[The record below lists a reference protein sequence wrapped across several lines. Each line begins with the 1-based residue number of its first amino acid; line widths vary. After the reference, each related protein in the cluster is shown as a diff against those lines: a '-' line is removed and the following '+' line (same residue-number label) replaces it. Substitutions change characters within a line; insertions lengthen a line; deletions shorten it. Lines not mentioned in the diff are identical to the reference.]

1 MKKLLLVVLTIVLS
15 YSAQATH
22 LMGGQM
28 TSRNIGGLTYEV
40 TLTLYRDTVGIPMYN
55 NAAINYTDTS
65 GFDSTRIVSVSA
77 PFNIGNGVERYTYT
91 DTITFPAA
99 GNYSISWSDC
109 CRNAA
114 ILNMTMPGGESLYL
128 NNTLF
133 ADSTNSSPV
142 FLNEPI
148 TLAQLNTPFLY
159 NPLPF
164 DADGDSI
171 SWALDIP
178 LSNLGDTVAGYTLPP
193 SDSSM
198 PFTMDAVT
206 GEISFLPNTLGN
218 FVVSVIVT
226 EYRNGLVIGT
236 IRRDMQ
242 LIVVNSPNTPAVFT
256 SNYSVTRSSSAAQE
270 INLAPGQNL
279 NFSAFV
285 NDVDQNNVSV
295 QVAGSIFQRPTPP
308 TVSVSGGIANG
319 YVSLNWTAQ
328 TADVS
333 TRPYLLTI
341 RVGDNYGNYT
351 FYHDYSFVVKV
362 GSSTGINETNSVASD
377 LKVFPN
383 PTYGETFIQFD
394 AKKAGTATIEVQNL
408 SGQLVSQTQN
418 DVVNGANM
426 LMIDSKSFTKGIYL
440 VKVMLDGQQV
450 GVSKLS
456 VK

>member
-15 YSAQATH
+15 YSAQASH

-40 TLTLYRDTVGIPMYN
+40 TLTLYRDTVGIPMYTT
-55 NAAINYTDTS
+55 AAVNYSDTS
-65 GFDSTRIVSVSA
+65 GYDSTRIVSVSA

-99 GNYSISWSDC
+99 GNYSIWWTDC

-114 ILNMTMPGGESLYL
+114 ILNMSNAGGESLYL

-178 LSNLGDTVAGYTLPP
+178 LSFAGDTVAGYTLPP

-198 PFTMDAVT
+198 PFTMDPIT

-226 EYRNGLVIGT
+226 EYRNGVVIGT

-242 LIVVNSPNTPAVFT
+242 LIVVNSPNSPAVFT
-256 SNYSVTRSSSAAQE
+256 PYYSITRSSSASQT
-270 INLAPGQNL
+270 INLTPGQNL
-279 NFSAFV
+279 NFSALV
-285 NDVDQNNVSV
+285 NDVDQFDVSV
-295 QVAGSIFQRPTPP
+295 QTAGSIFQRPTPP
-308 TVSVSGGIANG
+308 IVSLSSGIAYG

-328 TADVS
+328 TSDIS
-333 TRPYLLTI
+333 TRPYLLTV
-341 RVGDNYGNYT
+341 RVGETYGNFK
-351 FYHDYSFVVKV
+351 FYHDYSFIVKV
-362 GSSTGINETNSVASD
+362 GSSTGVNEPNSIASD

-383 PTYGETFIQFD
+383 PTYGETFVQFE
-394 AKKAGTATIEVQNL
+394 AKKSGSATIEVQNL

-418 DVVNGANM
+418 EMVNGSNM
-426 LMIDSKSFTKGIYL
+426 FMIDTKSFAKGMYL
-440 VKVMLDGQQV
+440 VKVMIDGQQV